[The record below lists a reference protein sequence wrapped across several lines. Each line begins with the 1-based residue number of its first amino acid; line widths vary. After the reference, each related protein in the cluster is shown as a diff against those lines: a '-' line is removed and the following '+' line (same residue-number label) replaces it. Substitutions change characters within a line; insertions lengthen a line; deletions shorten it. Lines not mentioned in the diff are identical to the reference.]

1 MGMKP
6 PAESPSVQ
14 LVSVM
19 PAEALAANLEAR
31 LRATLATLER
41 CQASLANDAEHETAD
56 GGEVGRAV
64 AIRLAAVVFVEGDVQ
79 NVMLRVLNRPVF
91 SDGLAQLTRARRM
104 GTDIK
109 ACLPVFVLTAGAAGG
124 DRHERVQ
131 VAPAGALRMVL
142 GNPYGLHDALFRE
155 PGRMTRNRALRI
167 AKGVGL
173 NRAKLEKDSEDKSVT
188 RTLSENKRLAR
199 RLGIK
204 GVPFYLV
211 GDHVISS
218 DSPDLYVALTDGVAD
233 IRKNG
238 CRTGPCS

>member
-1 MGMKP
+1 VVRILGNP
-6 PAESPSVQ
+6 IVLLIAAALIGVGAYSYEHWRQQTQQETAVGEFARQVFRSPSSFVAGNKEGD
-14 LVSVM
+14 VSVVIFSDYNC
-19 PAEALAANLEAR
+19 PDCKKGAPDIVRLISNDPKVRVVLKELPVLGPDSESVARLALAAKKQGKYLE
-31 LRATLATLER
+31 
-41 CQASLANDAEHETAD
+41 
-56 GGEVGRAV
+56 
-64 AIRLAAVVFVEGDVQ
+64 F
-79 NVMLRVLNRPVF
+79 
-91 SDGLAQLTRARRM
+91 
-104 GTDIK
+104 
-109 ACLPVFVLTAGAAGG
+109 
-124 DRHERVQ
+124 
-131 VAPAGALRMVL
+131 
-142 GNPYGLHDALFRE
+142 HDALFRE

-211 GDHVISS
+211 GDHVIPS
-218 DSPDLYVALTDGVAD
+218 DSPDLYVALTEGVAD